1 MSTPVRPTRESTG
14 RPSGSNSPGGL
25 RSAAKPVR
33 LRSLDAFRGL
43 TMAAMVIV
51 NNPGSWASVY
61 APLLHAKWHGL
72 TPTDLIFPFFLFI
85 VGTSMAFSSRTSAS
99 TTDPEASKNERF
111 VWMGSVI
118 RRSAMLVALGLALN
132 LAGPVLD
139 ALLHGNWAAF
149 TSTRLPGVLQRIGL
163 CYFAAAV
170 IVRLL
175 SLRWQIVLGVVT
187 LAVYGLVLSFGPGFV
202 NPSNTPLDPLSDQQ
216 NICRW
221 FDGLIIPAK
230 QLYNSG
236 KVTDPEGLLSTLPS
250 VVSVLIGYWCGLLLK
265 GRAGSTNEQ
274 PGGGGAFTDRFNPR
288 VVLCTAGMVL
298 TVAGYVLAF
307 VQPMNKVLWTPSYT
321 LFTAGAAAIL
331 LAGMSTIL
339 DGVGKRRW
347 GLPLEVLGLNAILL
361 FVGSGL
367 LARALGAVHV
377 GVKADG
383 KPLVLKDW
391 LYQQL
396 LNLGLAEKDASL
408 AFAVVNLLTWLVVL
422 YWLYR
427 RRWFWKV

>member
-1 MSTPVRPTRESTG
+1 MSTPQRPTIESASRET
-14 RPSGSNSPGGL
+14 N
-25 RSAAKPVR
+25 AKPQRAPAGPAKVVR

-85 VGTSMAFSSRTSAS
+85 VGTSMAFSSRTSANA
-99 TTDPEASKNERF
+99 TNEEAGKNERF
-111 VWMGSVI
+111 AWLGSVV
-118 RRSAMLVALGLALN
+118 RRSAVLIALGLMLN

-139 ALLHGNWAAF
+139 ALLHGKWSAF
-149 TSTRLPGVLQRIGL
+149 ASTRLPGVLQRIGL

-170 IVRLL
+170 VVRLVGV
-175 SLRWQIVLGVVT
+175 RWQIVLGGLT
-187 LAVYGLVLSFGPGFV
+187 LAVYGLLLSLGPGLV
-202 NPSNTPLDPLSDQQ
+202 HSTSPLLDPLSDQQ

-221 FDGLIIPAK
+221 FDGLIIPAN
-230 QLYNSG
+230 QLYKSG
-236 KVTDPEGLLSTLPS
+236 SVTDPEGLLSTLPS
-250 VVSVLIGYWCGLLLK
+250 IVSVLIGYWCGLLLK
-265 GRAGSTNEQ
+265 GRSTTESEKAN
-274 PGGGGAFTDRFNPR
+274 ALSLLDRLNPR
-288 VVLCTAGMVL
+288 VTVCVVGMIL
-298 TVAGYVLAF
+298 TVAGYALSLA
-307 VQPMNKVLWTPSYT
+307 QPLNKTLWTPSYT

-331 LAGMSTIL
+331 LAGMSTLL
-339 DGVGKRRW
+339 DGQNKRRIA
-347 GLPLEVLGLNAILL
+347 LPLEVLGLNAILL

-367 LARALGAVHV
+367 LARVLGSIHM

-396 LNLGLAEKDASL
+396 VNTGLPDKDASL
-408 AFAVVNLLTWLVVL
+408 AFALLNLLLWLVVL
-422 YWLYR
+422 SWLYR